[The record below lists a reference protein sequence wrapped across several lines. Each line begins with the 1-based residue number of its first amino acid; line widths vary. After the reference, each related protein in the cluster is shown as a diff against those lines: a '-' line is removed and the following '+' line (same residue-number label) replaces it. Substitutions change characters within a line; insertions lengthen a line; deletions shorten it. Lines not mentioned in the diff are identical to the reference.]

1 MTKRIDQINSTI
13 HRAVQ
18 STLSRGLNDP
28 RGKGLISIT
37 KVNVS
42 PDMSQ
47 AVVEVSVLPTERA
60 DLTLKGLTSAAP
72 YIQRE
77 LAKAIRTRRQPRLI
91 FKLDTSVRQEI
102 EVYTAIARVN
112 QEDSSGSLESQSKGA
127 AS

>member
-1 MTKRIDQINSTI
+1 MTKRTDQINSTI

-18 STLSRGLNDP
+18 TTLSRGLNDP
-28 RGKGLISIT
+28 RVKGLISIT
-37 KVNVS
+37 NVNVS

-47 AVVEVSVLPTERA
+47 ALVMVSVLPAEKA

-91 FKLDTSVRQEI
+91 FKLDKAVRQEI
-102 EVYTAIARVN
+102 EVYTAIANAN
-112 QEDSSGSLESQSKGA
+112 QEDSETMLEINEKGFE
-127 AS
+127 S

>member
-18 STLSRGLNDP
+18 TTLSRGLNDP
-28 RGKGLISIT
+28 RVKGLISIT
-37 KVNVS
+37 NVNVS

-47 AVVEVSVLPTERA
+47 ALVEISVLPAEKA
-60 DLTLKGLTSAAP
+60 DLTLKGLHSAAP

-91 FKLDTSVRQEI
+91 FKLDTKMRQEI

-112 QEDSSGSLESQSKGA
+112 QKDSQAKLESQTQEPVS
-127 AS
+127 

>member
-18 STLSRGLNDP
+18 TTLSRGLNDP
-28 RGKGLISIT
+28 RVKGLISIT
-37 KVNVS
+37 NVNVS

-47 AVVEVSVLPTERA
+47 AVVEISVLPTEKA

-91 FKLDTSVRQEI
+91 FKLDTKMRQEI
-102 EVYTAIARVN
+102 EIYTAIARVN
-112 QEDSSGSLESQSKGA
+112 QEDSQAILESQTQEPVS
-127 AS
+127 

>member
-18 STLSRGLNDP
+18 TTLSRGLNDP
-28 RGKGLISIT
+28 RVKGLISVT

-47 AVVEVSVLPTERA
+47 AIVEISVLPAEKA
-60 DLTLKGLTSAAP
+60 ELTIKGLTNAAP

-91 FKLDTSVRQEI
+91 FKLDTTLRQEI
-102 EVYTAIARVN
+102 EVYTAIAKVN
-112 QEDSSGSLESQSKGA
+112 QEDSQASTESQTQESV
-127 AS
+127 S

>member
-1 MTKRIDQINSTI
+1 MTKRTDQINSTI

-18 STLSRGLNDP
+18 TTLSRGLNDP
-28 RGKGLISIT
+28 RVRGLISIT

-42 PDMSQ
+42 PDLSQ
-47 AVVEVSVLPTERA
+47 AVVEVSVLPEEKA

-77 LAKAIRTRRQPRLI
+77 LAKAIRSRRQPRLI
-91 FKLDTSVRQEI
+91 FKLDKTLRQEI
-102 EVYTAIARVN
+102 EVYTAIAKVN
-112 QEDSSGSLESQSKGA
+112 QEDSSVTLESQAEGA